1 MLQVNDRQHLDSQNS
16 APPEGSSPSELI
28 DFFRLILHRE
38 YIVILSIM
46 FLTIALGAAYV
57 LITPPTYTAR
67 ATMLIERGKVQSQL
81 GGMAR
86 EVPLDTQEVESH
98 IQLLKSEAVA
108 RAVINKLNLAHDPE
122 FVGPPVGIGGLV
134 NDLIS
139 RFTGDDNSRSRG
151 GSPPSTDPDP
161 QGAALATLT
170 GRVTINRIGGSV
182 IEIEFKSLNAERSA
196 DIANAF
202 ADCYVED
209 QLNSRYLAARQAVGW
224 LQDRIRELGDQ
235 SSLADET
242 VVQFKAKNNIVAAG
256 GRLINDQQLAELNTQ
271 LGLAREKTAEARA
284 RLDRIETIIRND
296 RPDNQQ
302 LGGTVSDTLNN
313 QVIVKLRSQYLE
325 LSARESDLA
334 RRLGKD
340 HLAVTNLDRQ
350 IKATR
355 ASIADELRRIAET
368 YKSEYEIA
376 KQRQAEIEKT
386 VAEAVSKSQEAGQA
400 LIELRQLEN
409 AAETFRT
416 MHKSALQ
423 RNTELVQQESFPG
436 TEARLITRAS
446 APTSKSSPKTLL
458 VMLASAVGGMML
470 GLGVGVLRASLDNVF
485 RTSVQVEGI
494 LQTNCIALA
503 PMVSPAKQSGRPQ
516 RSGARTMHQSD
527 VIWEVVDRP
536 LSRFAEAMRSI
547 KSASDLSGES
557 IKVLGFTSAL
567 SGEGKSTIAGAYSL
581 LAAQMRSR
589 AILVDCD
596 LRNPALS
603 AALAPGAEHGILE
616 VIAGKK
622 SLEDALWRDSKSN
635 LCFLPGA
642 TKSRVAHSSEILASA
657 SLRTFFAELRQN
669 YDYVIVDLPPLAPI
683 VDVRSTAGLVDSYVF
698 VIEWARTKV
707 DVAEFALIKAPM
719 VRDKLLG
726 VVLNKVDFKMLR
738 RYEGHRSDYYSDKLY
753 AQYGG

>member
-1 MLQVNDRQHLDSQNS
+1 M
-16 APPEGSSPSELI
+16 
-28 DFFRLILHRE
+28 
-38 YIVILSIM
+38 
-46 FLTIALGAAYV
+46 
-57 LITPPTYTAR
+57 
-67 ATMLIERGKVQSQL
+67 
-81 GGMAR
+81 
-86 EVPLDTQEVESH
+86 
-98 IQLLKSEAVA
+98 
-108 RAVINKLNLAHDPE
+108 
-122 FVGPPVGIGGLV
+122 
-134 NDLIS
+134 
-139 RFTGDDNSRSRG
+139 
-151 GSPPSTDPDP
+151 
-161 QGAALATLT
+161 
-170 GRVTINRIGGSV
+170 
-182 IEIEFKSLNAERSA
+182 
-196 DIANAF
+196 
-202 ADCYVED
+202 
-209 QLNSRYLAARQAVGW
+209 
-224 LQDRIRELGDQ
+224 
-235 SSLADET
+235 
-242 VVQFKAKNNIVAAG
+242 
-256 GRLINDQQLAELNTQ
+256 NDQQLAELNTQ
-271 LGLAREKTAEARA
+271 LVLSREKTAEARA
-284 RLDRIETIIRND
+284 RLDRIETIIRTD
-296 RPDNQQ
+296 RPDSQQ

-313 QVIVKLRSQYLE
+313 PVIVKLRSQYLE
-325 LSARESDLA
+325 LSAREADLA

-355 ASIADELRRIAET
+355 ASIADELWRIAET

-376 KQRQAEIEKT
+376 KGRQAEIEKT
-386 VAEAVSKSQEAGQA
+386 VAEAVSKSQEASQA

-409 AAETFRT
+409 SAETFRS

-446 APTSKSSPKTLL
+446 TPTNKSSPKTLI
-458 VMLASAVGGMML
+458 VMLASVLGGMML
-470 GLGVGVLRASLDNVF
+470 GVGVGVLRASLDNVF
-485 RTSVQVEGI
+485 RTSVQVEGL
-494 LQTNCIALA
+494 LQANCIALA
-503 PMVSPAKQSGRPQ
+503 PMVSPAKPSGRPQ

-547 KSASDLSGES
+547 KSSADLSGES

-622 SLEDALWRDSKSN
+622 SLEDVLWRDSKSS

-657 SLRTFFAELRQN
+657 SLRTFFADLRQN